1 MKYGSVCSGIEAATN
16 AWRPLGWE
24 CAFVSEVEPFPCAV
38 LSERLGASRPWRMLD
53 PSEAETEKDRKLRR
67 SWIKGVETLPAK
79 GEIPNFGDFT
89 KIDPGD
95 YEGDID
101 LLVGGTPCQAF
112 SIAGLRKGLEDARGN
127 LALEFAK
134 LAFRTHCRWVVW
146 ENVTGVFSSGKGRDF
161 AAFLSLLTGWEVPV
175 PEGGWKRGGIVTNA
189 PGGFGVA
196 WRVIDAQ
203 YARVEQFPRAI
214 PQRRKRVILVGS
226 LGSWTGPRKVLFD
239 GELCGGFTEPV
250 RTTGKTV
257 AAGDGASAEGAGG
270 TVTWWDGAAQ
280 ADTITTRSHGQ
291 YMPDKHQLQCVID
304 TRWYTSATD
313 GSVPALLSTDYKDP
327 KAVLV
332 PCYPLDMT
340 NIDGRTNKLDAR
352 CYDDDGTAAY
362 TITKRRASAVC
373 TPGVVRKLLPLEC
386 ERLMGFPDG
395 WTKIPWRG
403 KPASECPDG
412 PRYKALGYSM
422 CVNVMSWIGH
432 RIDDVDK
439 GMRDEVEG

>member
-1 MKYGSVCSGIEAATN
+1 MRYGSVCSGIEAASV
-16 AWRPLGWE
+16 AWRPLRWE
-24 CAFVSEVEPFPCAV
+24 CAFVSELDPFPCAV
-38 LSERLGASRPWRMLD
+38 LKERFPD
-53 PSEAETEKDRKLRR
+53 
-67 SWIKGVETLPAK
+67 V
-79 GEIPNFGDFT
+79 PNLGDFS
-89 KIDPGD
+89 KITGD
-95 YEGDID
+95 EFEGDID

-112 SIAGLRKGLEDARGN
+112 SIAGLRKGLQDERGN
-127 LALEFAK
+127 LALEYAR
-134 LAFRTHCRWVVW
+134 LAYRIGPRWLLW
-146 ENVTGVFSSGKGRDF
+146 ENVPGVLSSGGGRDF
-161 AAFLSLLTGWEVPV
+161 AAFLSLLVGWEIPV
-175 PEGGWKRGGIVTNA
+175 PKGGWKKSGIIGGA
-189 PGGFGVA
+189 PGCYSVG
-196 WRVIDAQ
+196 WRVMDAQ
-203 YARVEQFPRAI
+203 FTRVEQFPRAI

-250 RTTGKTV
+250 RTAGKT
-257 AAGDGASAEGAGG
+257 ATAGNGASAEGAGG

-403 KPASECPDG
+403 KPAKDCPDG
-412 PRYKALGYSM
+412 HRYKALGNSM
-422 CVNVMSWIGH
+422 CVNVMAWVGE
-432 RIDDVDK
+432 RIEQAEK
-439 GMRDEVEG
+439 ELQNGSDESGRGDGETSPPAEGDRG

>member
-1 MKYGSVCSGIEAATN
+1 MRYGSVCSGIEAASV
-16 AWRPLGWE
+16 AWCPLGWD
-24 CAFVSEVEPFPCAV
+24 CAFVSEVDPFPCAV
-38 LSERLGASRPWRMLD
+38 LHERFP
-53 PSEAETEKDRKLRR
+53 E
-67 SWIKGVETLPAK
+67 V
-79 GEIPNFGDFT
+79 PNLGDFS
-89 KIDPGD
+89 KISGNEF
-95 YEGDID
+95 EGKID

-112 SIAGLRKGLEDARGN
+112 SIAGLRKGLEDERGN

-134 LAFRTHCRWVVW
+134 LAFRLAPRWLVW
-146 ENVTGVFSSGKGRDF
+146 ENVPGVLSSGSGRDF
-161 AAFLSLLTGWEVPV
+161 ASFLSLLVGWEVKV
-175 PEGGWKRGGIVTNA
+175 PDGGWRKSGLVTNA
-189 PGGFGVA
+189 PGCFGVG
-196 WRVIDAQ
+196 WRVLDAQ
-203 YARVEQFPRAI
+203 YTRVPEFPRAI
-214 PQRRKRVILVGS
+214 PQRRKRVLLVGG
-226 LGSWTGPRKVLFD
+226 LDSWESARKVLFD
-239 GELCGGFTEPV
+239 GELCGGFAQPV
-250 RTTGKTV
+250 RTTRQAP
-257 AAGDGASAEGAGG
+257 AAGDGGGVESVGG

-373 TPGVVRKLLPLEC
+373 TPGVVRKLLPVEC
-386 ERLMGFPDG
+386 ERLMGFEDN

-412 PRYKALGYSM
+412 HRYKALGNSM

-432 RIDDVDK
+432 RIA
-439 GMRDEVEG
+439 EVSGER